1 MCECKVADVEMLEC
15 APRLMLTDMST
26 CPLCCGSGKMAV
38 NDTYLVTCWEC
49 NGKGHRYER
58 TVTT

>member
-1 MCECKVADVEMLEC
+1 VNLELQTITVLPGLC
-15 APRLMLTDMST
+15 V
-26 CPLCCGSGKMAV
+26 CPLCLGSGKMAV